1 MISIYIHYRNVDY
14 FGTSH
19 SLTMLHVLNEIGCVL
34 GGGIIRTAPT
44 KGEGGGGAVIKAVAF
59 VG

>member
-1 MISIYIHYRNVDY
+1 
-14 FGTSH
+14 
-19 SLTMLHVLNEIGCVL
+19 MLHVLNEIGCVL